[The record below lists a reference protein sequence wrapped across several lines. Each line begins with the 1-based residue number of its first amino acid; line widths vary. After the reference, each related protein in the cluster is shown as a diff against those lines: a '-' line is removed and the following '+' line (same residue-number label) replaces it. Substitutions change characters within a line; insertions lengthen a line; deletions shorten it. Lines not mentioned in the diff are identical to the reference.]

1 MEKTIG
7 NRMIF
12 LLIIDYSWLILD
24 TYVNSK
30 VPVNYPVILRTLVS
44 RQWLL

>member
-12 LLIIDYSWLILD
+12 LLIIDYSWLIVLFV
-24 TYVNSK
+24 TKSVNRF
-30 VPVNYPVILRTLVS
+30 L
-44 RQWLL
+44 